1 MEGRYP
7 MRTRARRPARSRY
20 SRRVQVPRTLIEAG
34 IAEAGAR
41 YPGVVADALAGP
53 FADAVASRVE
63 GEDDTAAAA
72 ARLALPDIYLVTAV
86 LAGQRTAVHAFE
98 KLVRD
103 ETTRAVQRLGK
114 NAPAAEDVVQELLF
128 KLLVRQGDE
137 APAKLAAFGGHG
149 ALHAWI
155 RVAAVRAAISLTRR
169 KQENLVD
176 DEALAAVADDTDD
189 QALAFL
195 KSSYREQFKKAFES
209 TLAEMPRRARTLLRL
224 QIIDH
229 LTLEEIGA
237 FYQVSRATAARWLAD
252 ARVTLVKGTQARLVA
267 SLSISSTELSELMK
281 LVASSLY
288 STLPRLLRHT
298 QTG

>member
-1 MEGRYP
+1 MD
-7 MRTRARRPARSRY
+7 
-20 SRRVQVPRTLIEAG
+20 VPQTLIDAA
-34 IAEAGAR
+34 IAEAGVR
-41 YPGVVADALAGP
+41 YPGVVTPAIDAS
-53 FADAVASRVE
+53 FAEAVAARVE
-63 GEDDTAAAA
+63 GEADVAGAA
-72 ARLALPDIYLVTAV
+72 ARLALPDVYLVTAV
-86 LAGQRTAVHAFE
+86 LANNRAAVTTFE

-103 ETTRAVQRLGK
+103 ETTRAVAKLGK
-114 NAPAAEDVVQELLF
+114 NAPSAEDVAQELLF
-128 KLLVRQGDE
+128 KLLVRPNEQQQ
-137 APAKLAAFGGHG
+137 AKLAAFGGHG
-149 ALHAWI
+149 ALHAWL

-169 KQENLVD
+169 KQESPVD

-195 KSSYREQFKKAFES
+195 KSSYREQFKKAFEA

-252 ARVTLVKGTQARLVA
+252 ARVQLVEGTQKKLVA
-267 SLSISSTELSELMK
+267 SLSISSTELGELMK

-298 QTG
+298 QSG

>member
-1 MEGRYP
+1 
-7 MRTRARRPARSRY
+7 
-20 SRRVQVPRTLIEAG
+20 VQVPREFIDTAV
-34 IAEAGAR
+34 AEAQAR
-41 YPGVVADALAGP
+41 YPGVVVEDTAYAA
-53 FADAVASRVE
+53 AIAARVE
-63 GEDDTAAAA
+63 GEADIADAASK
-72 ARLALPDIYLVTAV
+72 LALPDIYLVTAA
-86 LAGQRTAVHAFE
+86 LAGQRAAVTTFE

-103 ETTRAVQRLGK
+103 ETTRAVTRLGK

-128 KLLVRQGDE
+128 KLLVPQNDQ
-137 APAKLAAFGGHG
+137 AAKLGAFGGHG
-149 ALHAWI
+149 ALHAWL

-169 KQENLVD
+169 KQEHLVD

-195 KSSYREQFKKAFES
+195 KIQYRDQFKRAFEA

-252 ARVTLVKGTQARLVA
+252 ARQTLVSGTQARLVA

-288 STLPRLLRHT
+288 STLPRLLRNT
-298 QTG
+298 QKQ

>member
-1 MEGRYP
+1 
-7 MRTRARRPARSRY
+7 
-20 SRRVQVPRTLIEAG
+20 VQVPRELVNTA
-34 IAEAGAR
+34 IAEAQVR
-41 YPGVVADALAGP
+41 YPGVVVEHAAYA
-53 FADAVASRVE
+53 AAIAARVE
-63 GEDDTAAAA
+63 GEDDIADAA
-72 ARLALPDIYLVTAV
+72 ARLALPDIYLVTAA
-86 LAGQRTAVHAFE
+86 LAGQRTAVTTFE

-103 ETTRAVQRLGK
+103 ETTRAVTRLGK

-128 KLLVRQGDE
+128 KLLVPQNDQ
-137 APAKLAAFGGHG
+137 AAKLAAFGGHG
-149 ALHAWI
+149 ALHAWL

-195 KSSYREQFKKAFES
+195 KTSYREQFKRAFEA

-252 ARVTLVKGTQARLVA
+252 ARQTLVSGTQQRLVA
-267 SLSISSTELSELMK
+267 SLSISSMELSELMK
-281 LVASSLY
+281 LVASTLY

-298 QTG
+298 QTSKS

>member
-1 MEGRYP
+1 M
-7 MRTRARRPARSRY
+7 
-20 SRRVQVPRTLIEAG
+20 VNVPRALIEAG
-34 IAEAGAR
+34 IAQAAAR
-41 YPGVVADALAGP
+41 YPGVVAPALEQP
-53 FADAVASRVE
+53 FAEAVAARVE
-63 GEDDTAAAA
+63 GEPDVAEAVG
-72 ARLALPDIYLVTAV
+72 RLALPDIYLVTAV
-86 LAGQRTAVHAFE
+86 LAGNRAAVHAFE

-103 ETTRAVQRLGK
+103 ETTRAVVRLGK

-128 KLLVRQGDE
+128 KLLVRQDDQQT
-137 APAKLAAFGGHG
+137 AKLSAFGGHG

-169 KQENLVD
+169 KHENLVD

-195 KSSYREQFKKAFES
+195 KSSYRAEFKRAFEA
-209 TLAEMPRRARTLLRL
+209 TLADMPRRARTLLRL

-252 ARVTLVKGTQARLVA
+252 ARTSLVAGTQQRLVA

-298 QTG
+298 QTAKESP

>member
-1 MEGRYP
+1 MSLP
-7 MRTRARRPARSRY
+7 RAS
-20 SRRVQVPRTLIEAG
+20 IEAA
-34 IAEAGAR
+34 IAQAGAR
-41 YPGVVADALAGP
+41 YPGVVTPALAEP
-53 FADAVASRVE
+53 FAEAVAARIE
-63 GEDDTAAAA
+63 GEPDAAEAV
-72 ARLALPDIYLVTAV
+72 ARLCLPDIYLVTAV
-86 LAGQRTAVHAFE
+86 LAGQRAAVSAFE
-98 KLVRD
+98 RLVRD
-103 ETTRAVQRLGK
+103 ETTRAVARLGT

-128 KLLVRQGDE
+128 KLLVRQGE
-137 APAKLAAFGGHG
+137 QSAAKLSAFGGHG

-155 RVAAVRAAISLTRR
+155 RVAAVRAAISMTRR

-176 DEALAAVADDTDD
+176 DEALATVADDTDD

-195 KSSYREQFKKAFES
+195 KSSYRAEFKRAFEA

-252 ARVTLVKGTQARLVA
+252 ARQTLVSGTQQRLVT
-267 SLSISSTELSELMK
+267 SLSISATELSELMK

-288 STLPRLLRHT
+288 STLPRLLRRT
-298 QTG
+298 QTTSDPPQT

>member
-1 MEGRYP
+1 M
-7 MRTRARRPARSRY
+7 
-20 SRRVQVPRTLIEAG
+20 QVPQALIEAA
-34 IAEAGAR
+34 IAQAGTR
-41 YPGVVADALAGP
+41 YPGVVSAVLDGP
-53 FADAVASRVE
+53 FAEAVAARVE
-63 GEDDTAAAA
+63 GEADVADAASK
-72 ARLALPDIYLVTAV
+72 LALPDVYLVTAV
-86 LAGQRTAVHAFE
+86 LAGHRNAVHAFE
-98 KLVRD
+98 KLVRE

-114 NAPAAEDVVQELLF
+114 NAPAAEDVIQELLF
-128 KLLVRQGDE
+128 KLLVRQGDQTT
-137 APAKLAAFGGHG
+137 AKLAAFGGHG

-155 RVAAVRAAISLTRR
+155 RVAAVRAAISLTR
-169 KQENLVD
+169 KKHESLVD

-195 KSSYREQFKKAFES
+195 KSSYREQFKKAFEA

-252 ARVTLVKGTQARLVA
+252 ARVSLVKGTQQRLVA

-281 LVASSLY
+281 LVACTLY
-288 STLPRLLRHT
+288 STLPRLLRGT
-298 QTG
+298 QNV

>member
-1 MEGRYP
+1 
-7 MRTRARRPARSRY
+7 
-20 SRRVQVPRTLIEAG
+20 VVNVPRALIEAG
-34 IAEAGAR
+34 IAQAAAR
-41 YPGVVADALAGP
+41 YPGVVAPALEQP
-53 FADAVASRVE
+53 FAEAVAARVE
-63 GEDDTAAAA
+63 GEPDVAEAVG
-72 ARLALPDIYLVTAV
+72 RLALPDIYLVTAV
-86 LAGQRTAVHAFE
+86 LAGNRAAVHAFE

-103 ETTRAVQRLGK
+103 ETTRAVARLGK

-128 KLLVRQGDE
+128 KLLVRQDDQQT
-137 APAKLAAFGGHG
+137 AKLSAFGGHG

-169 KQENLVD
+169 KHENLVD

-195 KSSYREQFKKAFES
+195 KSSYRAEFKRAFEA
-209 TLAEMPRRARTLLRL
+209 TLADMPRRARTLLRL

-252 ARVTLVKGTQARLVA
+252 ARTSLVAGTQQRLVA

-298 QTG
+298 QTAKESP